1 MKKLIGSAL
10 ILGSIAVVAPVAEAA
25 TSSSVS
31 TTAVSSVQQP
41 ERWRYGRRASYTV
54 TRTRIVRVGYRRYR
68 ETYRTTYFR
77 NGRTQTRVITRVRVR

>member
-31 TTAVSSVQQP
+31 TAAVSTAQP
-41 ERWRYGRRASYTV
+41 GWRYGRRASYTV
-54 TRTRIVRVGYRRYR
+54 TRTRIVRVGFRRYR

-77 NGRTQTRVITRVRVR
+77 NGRVQTRVISRVRIR